1 MEIVLYFTLSQMLGP
16 LTVIVLLNFAFEWHL
31 GHYLT
36 YLKSYILYHIS
47 CIDYGIEWHF
57 GHIYWWNIFIW
68 YKFIF
73 VGIRDSDQR
82 FAAKKTEK

>member
-16 LTVIVLLNFAFEWHL
+16 LTVIILLNFAFEWHL

-36 YLKSYILYHIS
+36 YLKSYILYYIS

-57 GHIYWWNIFIW
+57 GHILLVKYIH
-68 YKFIF
+68 
-73 VGIRDSDQR
+73 
-82 FAAKKTEK
+82 